1 MKRASRLLLGFLLA
15 LLLFLTLL
23 AFWRGHLQIPS
34 VLTSPEGLWRGLIR
48 PMIRLTLFI
57 SAGLFIGQVIEAMAW
72 THRLTALIR
81 PLMRWGRMSDPMGAA
96 FMTAFFSGSAAL
108 AMLHSFHDEGRMSGR
123 DVAVAV
129 LLNTFPSYFLHLPT
143 TVFIILPLVGKAG
156 AIYLCL
162 TFLAALLRLQVV
174 LLINRFIQPVS
185 KGRDP
190 FELESKS
197 KSRGDI
203 MRATGRKFR
212 SRLGHI
218 LTITLPVYLIV
229 AVISE
234 MGFFDWLKQSLAGG
248 VISQVIPLEAVS
260 VIVFSLAAEFT
271 SGYAA
276 AGALLEAGSLSTYQ
290 AAMALLLG
298 NVIASPVRAIRH
310 QMPYYLGIFRPR
322 AGAYLLLG
330 SQAVRV
336 VSLAIVGALFVLMG
350 QAG

>member
-1 MKRASRLLLGFLLA
+1 MKRAPRLLPVFLLVLV
-15 LLLFLTLL
+15 LLLALL
-23 AFWRGHLQIPS
+23 AFWRGHTEIPAR
-34 VLTSPEGLWRGLIR
+34 LTSPEGLWRALIR

-57 SAGLFIGQVIEAMAW
+57 SAGLFIGQIIEAMAW

-81 PLMRWGRMSDPMGAA
+81 PLMRWGRMTDQMGAA
-96 FMTAFFSGSAAL
+96 FVTAFFSGTAAL

-123 DVAVAV
+123 DVVVAV

-156 AIYLCL
+156 AIYLSL

-174 LLINRFIQPVS
+174 LLINRFIQPMS
-185 KGRDP
+185 KGDP
-190 FELESKS
+190 YRKEAPG
-197 KSRGDI
+197 KSRREI

-276 AGALLEAGSLSTYQ
+276 AGALLEAGSLSIYQ

-322 AGAYLLLG
+322 VGAFLLLG
-330 SQAVRV
+330 SQAIRV
-336 VSLAIVGALFVLMG
+336 TSLAIVGAVFVLVG
-350 QAG
+350 KAV

>member
-34 VLTSPEGLWRGLIR
+34 LLTSPEELWRGLVW

-81 PLMRWGRMSDPMGAA
+81 PLMRWGRMSAPMGAA

-123 DVAVAV
+123 DLAVAV

-162 TFLAALLRLQVV
+162 TFLAALLRLQAV
-174 LLINRFIQPVS
+174 LLVNRFIQPVS
-185 KGRDP
+185 KGGD
-190 FELESKS
+190 FERESKG

-248 VISQVIPLEAVS
+248 VISQAIPLEAVS

-322 AGAYLLLG
+322 VGAFLLLG

-336 VSLAIVGALFVLMG
+336 ASLAIVGALFVLIG
-350 QAG
+350 KAA

>member
-1 MKRASRLLLGFLLA
+1 MKRASRLLLGFLLP
-15 LLLFLTLL
+15 LLLLLTIL
-23 AFWRGHLQIPS
+23 AFWHDHLQIPS
-34 VLTSPEGLWRGLIR
+34 VLRSPEGLWRALIR

-72 THRLTALIR
+72 THRITTLIR
-81 PLMRWGRMSDPMGAA
+81 PLTRWGRMTDPMGAA
-96 FMTAFFSGSAAL
+96 FITAFFSGTAAL

-123 DVAVAV
+123 DLSVAV

-143 TVFIILPLVGKAG
+143 TVFVILPLVGKAG

-174 LLINRFIQPVS
+174 LLINRFIQPVA
-185 KGRDP
+185 KGDP
-190 FELESKS
+190 IGREAKG

-203 MRATGRKFR
+203 MRATIRKFR
-212 SRLGHI
+212 SRLGRI

-229 AVISE
+229 AVISD

-248 VISQVIPLEAVS
+248 VISRVIPLETVS

-290 AAMALLLG
+290 AAMALVLG

-310 QMPYYLGIFRPR
+310 QLPYYLGIFRPR
-322 AGAYLLLG
+322 VGALLLLG

-336 VSLAIVGALFVLMG
+336 ASLAIVGALFVLIWKS
-350 QAG
+350 A

>member
-1 MKRASRLLLGFLLA
+1 MKRAPRLLLGFLLA
-15 LLLFLTLL
+15 SLLLLALL

-34 VLTSPEGLWRGLIR
+34 HLTSPGGLWRGLIR

-57 SAGLFIGQVIEAMAW
+57 SVGLFIGQIIEAMAW

-81 PLMRWGRMSDPMGAA
+81 PLMRWGRMTDPMGAA
-96 FMTAFFSGSAAL
+96 FITAFFSGTAAL
-108 AMLHSFHDEGRMSGR
+108 AMLRSFHDEGRMTGR
-123 DVAVAV
+123 DLVMAV
-129 LLNTFPSYFLHLPT
+129 LLNTFPAYFLHLPT

-156 AIYLCL
+156 AIYLFL

-185 KGRDP
+185 KEGPFGR
-190 FELESKS
+190 EAKG
-197 KSRGDI
+197 KSRRDV

-322 AGAYLLLG
+322 AGAFLLLG

-336 VSLAIVGALFVLMG
+336 ASLAIVGALFVLM
-350 QAG
+350 AKAA